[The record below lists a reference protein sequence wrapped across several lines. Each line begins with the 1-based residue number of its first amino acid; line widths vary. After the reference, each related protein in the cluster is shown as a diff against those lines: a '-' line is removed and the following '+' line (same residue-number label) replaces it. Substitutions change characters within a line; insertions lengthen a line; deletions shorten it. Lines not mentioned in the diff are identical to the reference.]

1 MKHILSLD
9 IEDFSPVDIK
19 YGVYKRA
26 ESGEIILLAYSL
38 DYAPVVVLD
47 LTKEKIPAW
56 LLSAFTDPN
65 YIKRAY
71 NAPYE
76 RGYFNTTLGIYSPA
90 EQWECSLVRAAMC
103 GLPLSLDDASKALGL
118 IEKKDPIGKSLI
130 RYFCI
135 PCKPTAVNGMRT
147 RNLPEHDPEK
157 WEQFKNYN
165 KIDVQVEQAVHK
177 ACEWYSIPN
186 KEHQIWCLNELKNER
201 GIKVDIDLIDSAMEL
216 DRVYRAE
223 LTEEAINLTGLKN
236 VNSPTQ
242 LKKWLELETKDAL
255 DNLNKQTVS
264 KLLNEIG
271 EGPAKRILRIRQLM
285 SRSSIKK
292 YASMKAAAGEDFR
305 VRGLTQYYGAN
316 RTGREAGRIF
326 NGQNFRR
333 IEEWF
338 EPMLDD
344 TREIVKRRD
353 IDSLH
358 MIFPDLSDVLSQ
370 LLRPTFIA
378 DEGNEFIVL
387 DFTSVEAVTLSCLA
401 DETWLIKAFAN
412 KEDVY
417 KKTAVNM
424 FKIPFE
430 EVTKDQRQ
438 KAKISFLLG
447 QYGGSHLA
455 MERMNETIEDPKKR
469 IPVKEMPG
477 LIKAFR
483 EANANIVQL
492 WWDTDAAAKNAIRT
506 GEFSPVKHGIAFGMK
521 NGNLLMKF
529 PSGRCIVY
537 QKAFLQKFYIAKV
550 PDIVI
555 TDGKLLPKIHFD
567 EENNPYVKFLSVKI
581 GKVNKDT
588 PEEYQYLLKRAGLA
602 YDTRHFNQYLQQF
615 GLTYEKPK
623 AGKRETVCFWGQN
636 QTTKQW
642 GIIETFGPRLV
653 ENFTQGIS
661 RDLLM
666 HSIMNIENAGYPVVL
681 SVHDECV
688 LEVKKGSVSFDT
700 IKELMLDVPEW
711 AKTWPIFADG
721 FVGDYYKK

>member
-38 DYAPVVVLD
+38 DYGPVIVLD

-76 RGYFNTTLGIYSPA
+76 RGYLNTVLDIYSPA

-165 KIDVQVEQAVHK
+165 KIDVEVEQAVHK
-177 ACEWYSIPN
+177 ACEWYSIPK

-223 LTEEAINLTGLKN
+223 LTEEAVNLTGLKN

-242 LKKWLELETKDAL
+242 LKKWLELETEDAL

-264 KLLNEIG
+264 KLLNEID

-344 TREIVKRRD
+344 TREVVKRRD

-424 FKIPFE
+424 FKVPFE

-537 QKAFLQKFYIAKV
+537 HKAHLRKFYIAHI
-550 PDIVI
+550 PSM
-555 TDGKLLPKIHFD
+555 KLD
-567 EENNPYVKFLSVKI
+567 EETKEYVIEIKNVKV
-581 GKVNKDT
+581 GEVRRGTMDEYYWYLKKLNLKDDGT
-588 PEEYQYLLKRAGLA
+588 
-602 YDTRHFNQYLQQF
+602 
-615 GLTYEKPK
+615 KPNT
-623 AGKRETVCFWGQN
+623 RETVCFWGQN

>member
-9 IEDFSPVDIK
+9 IEDFSPIDIK

-26 ESGEIILLAYSL
+26 ESGEIILLSYSL
-38 DYAPVVVLD
+38 DYGPVVTID
-47 LTKEKIPAW
+47 LTDGATPDW
-56 LLSAFTDPN
+56 LLKALVDPN

-76 RGYFNTTLGIYSPA
+76 RGYFNTVLNIYSPP
-90 EQWECSLVRAAMC
+90 EQWECTLARAAMC

-135 PCKPTAVNGMRT
+135 PCKPTAANGYRT

-177 ACEWYSIPN
+177 ACEWYKIPEQ
-186 KEHQIWCLNELKNER
+186 EHQIWCLNELKNER
-201 GIKVDIDLIDSAMEL
+201 GIKVDIELIDSAMIL
-216 DRVYRAE
+216 DQAYRSQ

-236 VNSPTQ
+236 VNSPAQ
-242 LKKWLELETKDAL
+242 LKKWLELETEDVL
-255 DNLNKQTVS
+255 ENLNKQTVS
-264 KLLNEIG
+264 KLLNEVG
-271 EGPAKRILRIRQLM
+271 EGPAKRILQIRQLM

-292 YASMKAAAGEDFR
+292 YASMKASASADFR
-305 VRGLTQYYGAN
+305 IRGLTQYYGAN
-316 RTGREAGRIF
+316 RTGREAGRIM
-326 NGQNFRR
+326 NGQNFPR
-333 IEEWF
+333 IQEWF
-338 EPMLDD
+338 EEMLDD
-344 TREIVKRRD
+344 TRELVKRRD
-353 IDSLH
+353 IESLH
-358 MIFPDLSDVLSQ
+358 MIFPNLSDILSQ

-378 DEGNEFIVL
+378 DKDHEFIVL
-387 DFTSVEAVTLSCLA
+387 DFTSVEAVTLACLA
-401 DETWLIKAFAN
+401 DETWLIRAFEN

-430 EVTKDQRQ
+430 QVTKDQRQ

-492 WWDTDAAAKNAIRT
+492 WWDTDAAAKNAIKT
-506 GEFSPVKHGIAFGMK
+506 GAFSPIKHGIAFGMK

-537 QKAFLQKFYIAKV
+537 HKAHLRKFYIAHI
-550 PDIVI
+550 PSM
-555 TDGKLLPKIHFD
+555 KLD
-567 EENNPYVKFLSVKI
+567 EETKEYVVEIKNVKV
-581 GKVNKDT
+581 GEVRRGTMDEYNWYLKKLNLKDDGT
-588 PEEYQYLLKRAGLA
+588 
-602 YDTRHFNQYLQQF
+602 
-615 GLTYEKPK
+615 KPNT
-623 AGKRETVCFWGQN
+623 RETVCFWGQN

-642 GIIETFGPRLV
+642 GIIETFGPRMV

-666 HSIMNIENAGYPVVL
+666 NSIINIEKAGYSVVL

-688 LEVKKGSVSFDT
+688 IESKKGAVSFDT
-700 IKELMLDVPEW
+700 IKELMLDLPDY